1 MRRSYLPSGTAV
13 PVGRGRRCGM
23 PGKLG
28 SRSGFSGRIPW
39 KCNKRSLSAKAEG
52 LLLFYYF
59 PNTSQSASLT
69 APLKGSLPNCLP
81 LRGKTA
87 KRRQRR
93 KKRAGFEEAARLAG
107 PPGTG
112 NRFAATV
119 WLSAEPTERCPQW
132 EGAKQSPL
140 RRLRRHLPSRGGI
153 GSVQNKKA
161 PLEGSWPRSGLRGVC
176 SH

>member
-1 MRRSYLPSGTAV
+1 MQTLYLPSGTAV

-23 PGKLG
+23 PERLG
-28 SRSGFSGRIPW
+28 SQSGSFGRILW
-39 KCNKRSLSAKAEG
+39 KCNKRSLSALAEG

-69 APLKGSLPNCLP
+69 APLKGSLAQCLP
-81 LRGKTA
+81 LRGKPA

-119 WLSAEPTERCPQW
+119 WVPPKAAERWITANQWSKPGRGRWRRGSDRACGSA
-132 EGAKQSPL
+132 QSPL
-140 RRLRRHLPSRGGI
+140 RPCSP
-153 GSVQNKKA
+153 Q
-161 PLEGSWPRSGLRGVC
+161 RS
-176 SH
+176 

>member
-1 MRRSYLPSGTAV
+1 M
-13 PVGRGRRCGM
+13 
-23 PGKLG
+23 
-28 SRSGFSGRIPW
+28 
-39 KCNKRSLSAKAEG
+39 AEG

-69 APLKGSLPNCLP
+69 APLKGSLSLCLP

-119 WLSAEPTERCPQW
+119 WLPAKPTERCQ
-132 EGAKQSPL
+132 GASSDIASSSDRQASIIL
-140 RRLRRHLPSRGGI
+140 TTT
-153 GSVQNKKA
+153 
-161 PLEGSWPRSGLRGVC
+161 
-176 SH
+176 

>member
-1 MRRSYLPSGTAV
+1 M
-13 PVGRGRRCGM
+13 
-23 PGKLG
+23 
-28 SRSGFSGRIPW
+28 
-39 KCNKRSLSAKAEG
+39 AEG

-69 APLKGSLPNCLP
+69 APLKGSLAQCLP
-81 LRGKTA
+81 LRGKPA

-119 WLSAEPTERCPQW
+119 WLPAKPTERCQ
-132 EGAKQSPL
+132 GASSDIASSSDRQASII
-140 RRLRRHLPSRGGI
+140 RTTT
-153 GSVQNKKA
+153 
-161 PLEGSWPRSGLRGVC
+161 
-176 SH
+176 

>member
-1 MRRSYLPSGTAV
+1 MQTLYLPSGTAV

-23 PGKLG
+23 PERLG
-28 SRSGFSGRIPW
+28 SQSGSFGRILW
-39 KCNKRSLSAKAEG
+39 KCNKRSLSALAEG

-69 APLKGSLPNCLP
+69 APLKGSLAQCLP
-81 LRGKTA
+81 LRGKPA

-112 NRFAATV
+112 KRFAATV
-119 WLSAEPTERCPQW
+119 RLSAKLTERCL
-132 EGAKQSPL
+132 GSIKKKPL
-140 RRLRRHLPSRGGI
+140 CQRRGTPFITLPMYP
-153 GSVQNKKA
+153 A
-161 PLEGSWPRSGLRGVC
+161 E
-176 SH
+176 